1 MIEMSKAT
9 RAEERN
15 LILSDCIICSV
26 LSVEAEAVGVTLEEY
41 VDRFLDVFYNE
52 PSRLE
57 SIIER

>member
-1 MIEMSKAT
+1 MSKMSKST
-9 RAEERN
+9 RTEERN

-26 LSVEAEAVGVTLEEY
+26 LSIETEAIGITLEEY
-41 VDRFLDVFYNE
+41 IDRFLDVFYNE

>member
-1 MIEMSKAT
+1 MSEMSKASRT
-9 RAEERN
+9 EERN

-26 LSVEAEAVGVTLEEY
+26 LSIEAEAIGITLEEY
-41 VDRFLDVFYNE
+41 IDRFLDVFYNE